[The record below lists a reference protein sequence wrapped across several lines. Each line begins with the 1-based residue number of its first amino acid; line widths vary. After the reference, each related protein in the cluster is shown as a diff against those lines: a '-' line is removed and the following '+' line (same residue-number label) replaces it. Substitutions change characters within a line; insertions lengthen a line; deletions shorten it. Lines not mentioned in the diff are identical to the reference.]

1 MCKKPMGIGEAV
13 LRLQIQQELERREE
27 IMKHETPAER
37 RGQREKLGEGKGWFY
52 LKWPKNSK
60 HKSSYNKT
68 FDCFNCGQPLHLSKD
83 PTTNKWLKY
92 DVADRSEH
100 RCENETQRSIVG
112 NSSNSGRNSGHYQ
125 SRSQG
130 TTTGSSIA
138 GRLDKIE
145 AKLTEISLSLE
156 LLVRKWK

>member
-1 MCKKPMGIGEAV
+1 MV
-13 LRLQIQQELERREE
+13 LFKMAQEQQTQ
-27 IMKHETPAER
+27 K
-37 RGQREKLGEGKGWFY
+37 Q
-52 LKWPKNSK
+52 
-60 HKSSYNKT
+60 YNKT

-130 TTTGSSIA
+130 TTAGSSIA